1 MKAYELKGKKAIVT
15 GGSGG
20 IGRASAKL
28 LAEAGAAVA
37 IVDLDETNSES
48 VVREIMS
55 AGGNIQCANQT
66 CGTVCGA
73 SSSHF

>member
-28 LAEAGAAVA
+28 LAEAGAAVT
-37 IVDLDETNSES
+37 IVDLEEANGES
-48 VVREIMS
+48 VVREILL
-55 AGGNIQCANQT
+55 
-66 CGTVCGA
+66 
-73 SSSHF
+73 